1 MHLVLCPDC
10 QRHVRDD
17 ASSCPFCGRAASS
30 QDDGSRPGAP
40 VRVARLGR
48 AAIMAFGVAASAASL
63 SACAKEPDNI
73 AQPYGAPP
81 NPTPTPTTTE
91 TAPPIVD
98 AAPAPT
104 ETTVTPPPPPPQVAD
119 ASAPKDAAAAPKK
132 DAGAAATT
140 TATAT
145 ATPIRNMNKPYGA
158 PPIPEDWV

>member
-1 MHLVLCPDC
+1 MHLVLCPEC

-17 ASSCPFCGRAASS
+17 VSTCPFCGTARGVDVS
-30 QDDGSRPGAP
+30 PGAP

-63 SACAKEPDNI
+63 GACAKEPDNI

-81 NPTPTPTTTE
+81 NPTPTPTVSE
-91 TAPPIVD
+91 TAPPVVD

-104 ETTVTPPPPPPQVAD
+104 ETTTATAPPPVVAD
-119 ASAPKDAAAAPKK
+119 AAAPKDSGAAKK

-145 ATPIRNMNKPYGA
+145 APLLRNVNKPYGA
-158 PPIPEDWV
+158 PPVPMDLV